1 MKHLLFLP
9 NRGALFMSETEKSA
23 YRVHLEGLT
32 ATERTVFAGLIQ
44 LTEGNATQ
52 FQIETVLE
60 NADVVVLDGSVRRS
74 KVLSRLNSRLAQRT
88 IWIDPPADFPV
99 TYQVSRPLRWTSVME
114 MMEKIVGANPTDLAV
129 VVQPQG
135 GRQTLDQLCTISQDV
150 LRQHIGI
157 AADFLVK
164 SARSDVIAAAGSQA
178 KVKNAAFLEELIKQ
192 LPASADTGKIADE
205 ISKALARAVAQ

>member
-1 MKHLLFLP
+1 
-9 NRGALFMSETEKSA
+9 MSETEKSA

-60 NADVVVLDGSVRRS
+60 NADVVLLDGGVRRS
-74 KVLSRLNSRLAQRT
+74 QMLSRLNNRIVQRT

-99 TYQVSRPLRWTSVME
+99 TYQVSRPLRWTLIMK
-114 MMEKIVGANPTDLAV
+114 MMEKIVGESPTDPAV

-135 GRQTLDQLCTISQDV
+135 GRQTLDQLCSISQTV

-157 AADFLVK
+157 AADFLVN
-164 SARSDVIAAAGSQA
+164 SARSDVIAAAGSPA
-178 KVKNAAFLEELIKQ
+178 KVKNSAFLEDLIKQ
-192 LPASADTGKIADE
+192 LPASADAGKIADE